1 MRLTK
6 DQLLR
11 RLEEAVGE
19 TEDMRKMMAAVT
31 EQTRAVEA
39 VETDAWCSIE
49 FAQERLGGLA
59 GSLES
64 LRRDVQSDL

>member
-6 DQLLR
+6 EQLLR
-11 RLEEAVGE
+11 RLEEVLSE
-19 TEDMRKMMAAVT
+19 TEDMQKMMAAVT
-31 EQTRAVEA
+31 EQTRAVDA
-39 VETDAWCSIE
+39 VETEAWCSIE

-64 LRRDVQSDL
+64 LRRDVQSDM